1 MDLAEL
7 EETQVSV
14 AADRIMSDIRTGA
27 LVAGSKLRIAELRAR
42 YGIGASPLREALS
55 MVASL
60 GYATSESHRGYRV
73 AEMSPMDLADIT
85 RAREV
90 IEVGMLRESMTT
102 HDDEWAVGI
111 ISATERLKRLVAKSQ
126 KDGMHG
132 ETTNAAHKQ
141 LHMALVA
148 GCGSTRLAK
157 MQDLLFD
164 QAARYRDIMLNEIR
178 SPAHFVEIHETLAG
192 VVLSG
197 DIERA
202 STALR
207 DHLNRTLVEVYA
219 PKAGRPG

>member
-102 HDDEWAVGI
+102 
-111 ISATERLKRLVAKSQ
+111 
-126 KDGMHG
+126 
-132 ETTNAAHKQ
+132 NAAHKQ

-202 STALR
+202 RTALR